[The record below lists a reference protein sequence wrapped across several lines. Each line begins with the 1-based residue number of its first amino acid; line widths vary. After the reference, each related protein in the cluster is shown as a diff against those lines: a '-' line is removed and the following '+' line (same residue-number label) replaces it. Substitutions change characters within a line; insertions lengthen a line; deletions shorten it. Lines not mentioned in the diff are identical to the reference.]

1 MTEYSKIQ
9 KKLPA
14 YAVIINNQKFGKEG
28 DREGADKDVTK
39 LLELQDLNISFE
51 HVLTDLTAE
60 EIIGALKFLATRN
73 LEDIHSEENGKG
85 ALKLFKKFS
94 EERIKEFKNI
104 DQMKGALIGN
114 DLRKFDDFSCLMVFL
129 LTHGSKD
136 DELVCLNSTTT
147 TVEELSEIFN
157 SENCQDL
164 KGMPK
169 IFFMQACRGE
179 HQMEADQ
186 PNDKGDKKGD
196 KTKCKYLNTYNILVS
211 QCISTSVWQQH
222 NYEVNIFYHQ
232 DICGMILYS

>member
-28 DREGADKDVTK
+28 DREGADKDVDK
-39 LLELQDLNISFE
+39 LLELKGLNISFE
-51 HVLTDLTAE
+51 HVLTDLTAK

-73 LEDIHSEENGKG
+73 PRDIHSEENGKG
-85 ALKLFKKFS
+85 ALKLLEFS
-94 EERIKEFKNI
+94 EEDIKELENI
-104 DQMKGALIGN
+104 GEMRGALKTKK
-114 DLRKFDDFSCLMVFL
+114 LQKFDKFSCLMVFL

-169 IFFMQACRGE
+169 IFFIQACRGE

-196 KTKCKYLNTYNILVS
+196 KTKCKYLTTYNILVS
-211 QCISTSVWQQH
+211 QRISASVWQQH
-222 NYEVNIFYHQ
+222 NYEVDIFYHQ
-232 DICGMILYS
+232 DICGLLLYS